1 MLHSTLAQTFY
12 PLKQMHR
19 VLSIFRNSHEDF
31 IHSNSA
37 LLWLHFASNAEP
49 LLSEH
54 THNECWTVDSFVHCC
69 YVTKFAL
76 RGQHHKV
83 SLSFLYAFSL
93 CFFFHTDSDYH
104 IPDIDTLNHDLINL
118 PDNIRLYL
126 VRPTVLK
133 CQRSLTDVVNSIVSV
148 LTSPWQTAICGFYN
162 LLRVTCICEYE
173 CHFQ

>member
-1 MLHSTLAQTFY
+1 
-12 PLKQMHR
+12 MHR

-31 IHSNSA
+31 IHCNSA
-37 LLWLHFASNAEP
+37 LLWLHFASNAVP
-49 LLSEH
+49 LLSVH

-69 YVTKFAL
+69 YVTKSVL

-93 CFFFHTDSDYH
+93 YFFFHTDSDYH

-126 VRPTVLK
+126 VSTTVLK
-133 CQRSLTDVVNSIVSV
+133 CQRSLTDVVNSIV

-162 LLRVTCICEYE
+162 LFTCYMHLWIWVS
-173 CHFQ
+173 FSIRRGDRW